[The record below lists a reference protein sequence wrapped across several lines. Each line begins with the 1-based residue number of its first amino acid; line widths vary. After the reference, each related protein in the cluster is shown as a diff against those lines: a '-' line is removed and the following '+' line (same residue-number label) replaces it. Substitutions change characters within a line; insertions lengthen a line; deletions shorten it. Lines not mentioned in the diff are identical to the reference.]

1 MNIKVNLIIDNEN
14 FEDLSLN
21 RQIEVKNKITD
32 KVEQWAIELIKKRL
46 QEGFNKETIENLL
59 GIK

>member
-1 MNIKVNLIIDNEN
+1 MEINLIIDDEN
-14 FEDLSLN
+14 FEDLSLD

-32 KVEQWAIELIKKRL
+32 KVESWAIHIIKKRL
-46 QEGFNKETIENLL
+46 EEGSSKENIEQLL